1 MPIYE
6 YECEG
11 CGQASSALLPRFDSP
26 DPVCPHC
33 GEPRLHRL
41 VSTFATTG
49 RDDGGGDDFGGG
61 LGGHEDFGGH
71 EDLGGHDDF
80 GGHGGDFS
88 GGGGAGGAD
97 DLGDDDW

>member
-6 YECEG
+6 YRCEG
-11 CGQASSALLPRFDSP
+11 CGQDSSALLPRFDSA

-49 RDDGGGDDFGGG
+49 RDDAEGDG
-61 LGGHEDFGGH
+61 
-71 EDLGGHDDF
+71 DLGGDF
-80 GGHGGDFS
+80 GGHGDDF
-88 GGGGAGGAD
+88 GGAGGAD